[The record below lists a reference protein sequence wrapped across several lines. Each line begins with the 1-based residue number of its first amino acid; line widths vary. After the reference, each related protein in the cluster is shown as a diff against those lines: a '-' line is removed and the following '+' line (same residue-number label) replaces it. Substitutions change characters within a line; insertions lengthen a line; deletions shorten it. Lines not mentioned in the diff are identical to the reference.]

1 MPANPR
7 PGLAERRVEEARRRG
22 VAVVDFRVRE
32 PFANVFAGRDLLEPD
47 RPDFL
52 ALCLMCLYCRSRFGL
67 APRGI

>member
-1 MPANPR
+1 MPAKPR
-7 PGLAERRVEEARRRG
+7 PRVDERRVEVVRRRG

-32 PFANVFAGRDLLEPD
+32 PFVSVFAGRALPEPD

-52 ALCLMCLYCRSRFGL
+52 ALGLMCLYCRFRFGL